1 MSLPLHWNALGLSAA
16 AVASRL
22 GFPVVLRSSNFHHM
36 LVDQNGLTDHSTE
49 GVAAW
54 SELVLVEVLK
64 PLQGDTYSMQL
75 LVKL

>member
-1 MSLPLHWNALGLSAA
+1 MAATGASALGFLAA
-16 AVASRL
+16 L
-22 GFPVVLRSSNFHHM
+22 YSSSCCHM
-36 LVDQNGLTDHSTE
+36 LVGQNGLTDHSTE

-75 LVKL
+75 PVKL